1 MRTEAIV
8 KTGICLNIYGLN
20 IYCVYNY
27 SDYCW
32 VLDCYVTICMT
43 YMCSTVIDR
52 ICGGEVF
59 GGASDLNDVFTV
71 FTFLLCGLWFLDLH
85 LKYDSLVFCDP

>member
-1 MRTEAIV
+1 
-8 KTGICLNIYGLN
+8 
-20 IYCVYNY
+20 
-27 SDYCW
+27 
-32 VLDCYVTICMT
+32 MT

-85 LKYDSLVFCDP
+85 LKYDSLVLCDP